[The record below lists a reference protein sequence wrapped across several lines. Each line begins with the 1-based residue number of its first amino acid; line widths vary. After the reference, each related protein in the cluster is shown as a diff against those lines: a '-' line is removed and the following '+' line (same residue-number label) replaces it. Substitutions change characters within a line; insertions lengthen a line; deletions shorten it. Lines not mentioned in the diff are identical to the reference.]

1 MFRIPLFP
9 TAKVFCDY
17 KIDRAVEKAA
27 IPRGVCRFSSQDQ
40 PGTFAKPGQK
50 LEWKEYVGGGSALV

>member
-27 IPRGVCRFSSQDQ
+27 IPPWTRPFLLPEST
-40 PGTFAKPGQK
+40 GTFAKPEGK
-50 LEWKEYVGGGSALV
+50 N

>member
-27 IPRGVCRFSSQDQ
+27 IPPWSMPFLLPEST
-40 PGTFAKPGQK
+40 GTFAKPEGK
-50 LEWKEYVGGGSALV
+50 N